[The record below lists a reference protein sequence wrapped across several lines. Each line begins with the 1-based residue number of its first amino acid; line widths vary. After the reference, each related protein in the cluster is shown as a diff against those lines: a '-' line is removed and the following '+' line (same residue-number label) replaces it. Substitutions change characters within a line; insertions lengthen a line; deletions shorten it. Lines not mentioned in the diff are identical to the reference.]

1 MNKRKLHIVVPG
13 KDKKPDDKGLYIC
26 YKCRKNKLGTFDCDN
41 NKTISWSDIEVGKCY
56 CSNN

>member
-1 MNKRKLHIVVPG
+1 MNKKNLYIVVPS
-13 KDKKPDDKGLYIC
+13 KKPDDKGLYIC